1 MVTQLVDF
9 RSLNIHSSLF
19 TCFYSQGVLTGL
31 AVMRYRKGVTEDFSS
46 GYEPDVIGAG
56 VGGAGVPQP
65 TPSPYSSYPAAGE
78 TGDPYQQAP
87 FSGAP
92 QPPKQPPGDFQPPTY

>member
-1 MVTQLVDF
+1 MYFVFVYF
-9 RSLNIHSSLF
+9 
-19 TCFYSQGVLTGL
+19 QGGLTAL

-56 VGGAGVPQP
+56 VGGGAGGVPQP

-87 FSGAP
+87 FSGTA
-92 QPPKQPPGDFQPPTY
+92 QPPKQQPPGDFQPPTY